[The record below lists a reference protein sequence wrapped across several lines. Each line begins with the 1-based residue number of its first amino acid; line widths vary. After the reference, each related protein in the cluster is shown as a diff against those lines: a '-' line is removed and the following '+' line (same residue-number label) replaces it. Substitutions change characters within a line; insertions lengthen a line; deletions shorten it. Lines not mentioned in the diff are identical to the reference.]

1 MELENEIKMLKTY
14 IGVSEAEELIT
25 IKFNSVKKDI
35 DCSFIIKKTDNFSK
49 LECMLYEKYPKY
61 KETENFFLVGG
72 NKINKSKTIEG
83 NKIKNGD
90 IIVVAVIDD

>member
-49 LECMLYEKYPKY
+49 LESMLYEKYPKY

>member
-49 LECMLYEKYPKY
+49 LESMIYKKYPKY
-61 KETENFFLVGG
+61 RETENFFLVGG